1 MYLGDYMQNEETK
14 TMKQFLI
21 TLIIVIV
28 GVVGIYLL
36 TKYVVKKDS
45 STTDNSTTTEE
56 KSYIDPNT
64 AIVGTML
71 NKSSDEYYVIIYD
84 KTGDNATTYYSIVS
98 TYKAKDTALKVYT
111 VDLSNSLNKKY
122 IATDNKTNPKAT
134 NLEDLKFGEVTL
146 LKVKNN
152 KITEAYETT
161 DAIKKALDLK

>member
-1 MYLGDYMQNEETK
+1 MQNEETK

-36 TKYVVKKDS
+36 TKYVVKKD
-45 STTDNSTTTEE
+45 NSTNNSSNTEE

-98 TYKAKDTALKVYT
+98 TYKSKDKALKVYT

-161 DAIKKALDLK
+161 DAIKKALDVK

>member
-1 MYLGDYMQNEETK
+1 MQNEETK

-21 TLIIVIV
+21 TLIIVII

-36 TKYVVKKDS
+36 TKYVVKKDNATNNS
-45 STTDNSTTTEE
+45 SNTEE

-71 NKSSDEYYVIIYD
+71 NKSSDVYYVIIYD
-84 KTGDNATTYYSIVS
+84 KAKDNATTYYSLVS
-98 TYKAKDTALKVYT
+98 TYKAKDKALKVYT

-161 DAIKKALDLK
+161 DAIKKALDVK

>member
-1 MYLGDYMQNEETK
+1 MYLGGYMQNEETK

-21 TLIIVIV
+21 TLIIVII

-36 TKYVVKKDS
+36 TKYVVKKDNATNNS
-45 STTDNSTTTEE
+45 SNTEE
-56 KSYIDPNT
+56 KNYIDPNT

-71 NKSSDEYYVIIYD
+71 NKSSDAYYVIIYD
-84 KTGDNATTYYSIVS
+84 KTKDNATTYYSLVS
-98 TYKAKDTALKVYT
+98 TYKAKDKALKVYT

-161 DAIKKALDLK
+161 YAIKKALDVK

>member
-1 MYLGDYMQNEETK
+1 MYLGGYMQNEETK

-21 TLIIVIV
+21 TLIIVII

-36 TKYVVKKDS
+36 TKYVVKKDNATNNS
-45 STTDNSTTTEE
+45 STTEE

-64 AIVGTML
+64 SIVGTML
-71 NKSSDEYYVIIYD
+71 NKSSDAYYVIIYD
-84 KTGDNATTYYSIVS
+84 KTKDNATTYYSLVS
-98 TYKAKDTALKVYT
+98 TYKAKDKALKVYT

-161 DAIKKALDLK
+161 DAIKKALDVK

>member
-1 MYLGDYMQNEETK
+1 MQNEETK

-36 TKYVVKKDS
+36 TKYVVKKD
-45 STTDNSTTTEE
+45 NSTNNSSTTEE

-71 NKSSDEYYVIIYD
+71 NKSSDAYYVIIYD
-84 KTGDNATTYYSIVS
+84 KTKDNATTYYSLVS
-98 TYKAKDTALKVYT
+98 TYKAKDKALKVYT

-161 DAIKKALDLK
+161 DAIKKALDVK

>member
-1 MYLGDYMQNEETK
+1 MYLGGYMQNEETK

-21 TLIIVIV
+21 TLIIVII

-36 TKYVVKKDS
+36 TKYVVKKDNATNNS
-45 STTDNSTTTEE
+45 SNTEE
-56 KSYIDPNT
+56 KNYIDPNT

-71 NKSSDEYYVIIYD
+71 NKSSDAHYVIIYD
-84 KTGDNATTYYSIVS
+84 KTKDNATTYYSLVS
-98 TYKAKDTALKVYT
+98 TYKAKDKALKVYT

-161 DAIKKALDLK
+161 DAIKKALDVK

>member
-1 MYLGDYMQNEETK
+1 MQNEETK

-21 TLIIVIV
+21 TLIIVII

-36 TKYVVKKDS
+36 TKYVVKKDNATNNS
-45 STTDNSTTTEE
+45 SNTEE
-56 KSYIDPNT
+56 KNYIDPNT

-71 NKSSDEYYVIIYD
+71 NKSSDAYYVIIYD
-84 KTGDNATTYYSIVS
+84 KTKDNATTYYSLVS
-98 TYKAKDTALKVYT
+98 TYKAKDKALKVYT

-161 DAIKKALDLK
+161 DSIKKALDVK

>member
-1 MYLGDYMQNEETK
+1 MQNEETK

-21 TLIIVIV
+21 TLIIVII

-36 TKYVVKKDS
+36 TKYVVKKDNA
-45 STTDNSTTTEE
+45 TNNSYNTEE

-64 AIVGTML
+64 SIVGTML
-71 NKSSDEYYVIIYD
+71 NKSSDAYYVIIYD
-84 KTGDNATTYYSIVS
+84 KTKDNATTYYSLVS
-98 TYKAKDTALKVYT
+98 TYKAKDKALKVYT

-161 DAIKKALDLK
+161 DAIKKALDVK

>member
-1 MYLGDYMQNEETK
+1 MQNEETK

-36 TKYVVKKDS
+36 TKYVVKKDNATNNS
-45 STTDNSTTTEE
+45 SNTEE
-56 KSYIDPNT
+56 KNYIDPNT

-71 NKSSDEYYVIIYD
+71 NKSSDAYYVIIYD
-84 KTGDNATTYYSIVS
+84 KTKDNATTYYSLVS
-98 TYKAKDTALKVYT
+98 TYKAKDKALKVYT

-122 IATDNKTNPKAT
+122 IATDNKTNPKTT

-161 DAIKKALDLK
+161 DAIKKALDVK

>member
-1 MYLGDYMQNEETK
+1 MQNEETK

-21 TLIIVIV
+21 TLIIVII

-36 TKYVVKKDS
+36 TKYVVKKDNATNNS
-45 STTDNSTTTEE
+45 SNTEE
-56 KSYIDPNT
+56 KNYIDPNT

-71 NKSSDEYYVIIYD
+71 NKSSDAYYVIIYD
-84 KTGDNATTYYSIVS
+84 KTKDNATTYYSLVS
-98 TYKAKDTALKVYT
+98 TYKAKDKALKVYT

-146 LKVKNN
+146 LKVQNN

-161 DAIKKALDLK
+161 DAIKKALDVK

>member
-1 MYLGDYMQNEETK
+1 MQNEETK

-21 TLIIVIV
+21 TIIIVII

-36 TKYVVKKDS
+36 TKYVVKKDNATNNS
-45 STTDNSTTTEE
+45 SNTEE
-56 KSYIDPNT
+56 KNYIDPNT

-71 NKSSDEYYVIIYD
+71 NKSSDAYYVIIYD
-84 KTGDNATTYYSIVS
+84 KTKDNATTYYSLVS
-98 TYKAKDTALKVYT
+98 TYKAKDKALKVYT

-161 DAIKKALDLK
+161 DAIKKALDVK

>member
-1 MYLGDYMQNEETK
+1 MQNEETK

-21 TLIIVIV
+21 TLIIVII

-36 TKYVVKKDS
+36 TKYVVKKDNATNNS
-45 STTDNSTTTEE
+45 SNTEE

-71 NKSSDEYYVIIYD
+71 NKSSDAYYVIIYD
-84 KTGDNATTYYSIVS
+84 KTKDNATTYYSLVS
-98 TYKAKDTALKVYT
+98 TYKAKDKALKVYT

-122 IATDNKTNPKAT
+122 IATDNKTNPKTT

-161 DAIKKALDLK
+161 DAIKKALDVK

>member
-1 MYLGDYMQNEETK
+1 MQNEETK

-21 TLIIVIV
+21 TLIIVII

-36 TKYVVKKDS
+36 TKYVVKKDNATNNS
-45 STTDNSTTTEE
+45 STTEE
-56 KSYIDPNT
+56 KNYIDPNS

-71 NKSSDEYYVIIYD
+71 NKSSDAYYVIIYD
-84 KTGDNATTYYSIVS
+84 KTKDNATTYYSLVS
-98 TYKAKDTALKVYT
+98 TYKAKDKALKVYT

-161 DAIKKALDLK
+161 DAIKKALDVK

>member
-1 MYLGDYMQNEETK
+1 MQNEETK

-36 TKYVVKKDS
+36 TKYVVKKD
-45 STTDNSTTTEE
+45 NSTNNSSTTEE

-71 NKSSDEYYVIIYD
+71 NKSSDAYYVIIYD
-84 KTGDNATTYYSIVS
+84 KTKDNATTYYSLVS
-98 TYKAKDTALKVYT
+98 TYKAKDKALKVYT
-111 VDLSNSLNKKY
+111 VDISNSLNKKY

-161 DAIKKALDLK
+161 DAIKKALDVK

>member
-1 MYLGDYMQNEETK
+1 MQNEETK

-21 TLIIVIV
+21 TLIIVII

-36 TKYVVKKDS
+36 TKYVVKKDNATNNS
-45 STTDNSTTTEE
+45 SNTEE
-56 KSYIDPNT
+56 KNYIDPNT

-71 NKSSDEYYVIIYD
+71 NKSSDAYYVIIYD
-84 KTGDNATTYYSIVS
+84 KTKDNATTYYSLVS
-98 TYKAKDTALKVYT
+98 TYKAKDKALKVYT

-152 KITEAYETT
+152 KIT
-161 DAIKKALDLK
+161 

>member
-1 MYLGDYMQNEETK
+1 MQNEETK
-14 TMKQFLI
+14 TIKQFLI
-21 TLIIVIV
+21 TLIIVII

-36 TKYVVKKDS
+36 TKYVVKKDNATNNS
-45 STTDNSTTTEE
+45 SNTEE
-56 KSYIDPNT
+56 KNYIDPNT

-71 NKSSDEYYVIIYD
+71 NKSSDAYYVIIYD
-84 KTGDNATTYYSIVS
+84 KTKDNATTYYSLVS
-98 TYKAKDTALKVYT
+98 TYKAKDKALKVYT

-161 DAIKKALDLK
+161 DAIKKALDVK

>member
-1 MYLGDYMQNEETK
+1 MQNEETK

-36 TKYVVKKDS
+36 TKYVVKKD
-45 STTDNSTTTEE
+45 NSTNNSSTTEE

-71 NKSSDEYYVIIYD
+71 NKSSDAYYVIIYD
-84 KTGDNATTYYSIVS
+84 KTKDNATTYYSIVS
-98 TYKAKDTALKVYT
+98 TYKAKDKALKVYT

-161 DAIKKALDLK
+161 DAIKKALDVK

>member
-1 MYLGDYMQNEETK
+1 MQNEETK

-21 TLIIVIV
+21 TLIIVII

-36 TKYVVKKDS
+36 TKYVVKKDNATNNS
-45 STTDNSTTTEE
+45 SNTEE
-56 KSYIDPNT
+56 KSYIDPHT

-71 NKSSDEYYVIIYD
+71 NKSSDAYYVIIYD
-84 KTGDNATTYYSIVS
+84 KTKDNATTYYSLVS
-98 TYKAKDTALKVYT
+98 TYKAKDKALKVYT

-161 DAIKKALDLK
+161 DAIKKALDVK

>member
-1 MYLGDYMQNEETK
+1 MQNEETK

-21 TLIIVIV
+21 TLIIVII

-36 TKYVVKKDS
+36 TKYVVKKDNATNNS
-45 STTDNSTTTEE
+45 STTEE
-56 KSYIDPNT
+56 KNYIDPNT

-71 NKSSDEYYVIIYD
+71 NKSSDAYYVIIYD
-84 KTGDNATTYYSIVS
+84 KTKDNATTYYSLVS
-98 TYKAKDTALKVYT
+98 TYKAKDKALKVYT
-111 VDLSNSLNKKY
+111 VDLSNSLNKKD

-161 DAIKKALDLK
+161 DAIKKALDVK

>member
-1 MYLGDYMQNEETK
+1 MYLGGYMQNEETK

-21 TLIIVIV
+21 TLIIVII

-36 TKYVVKKDS
+36 TKYVVKKDNATNNS
-45 STTDNSTTTEE
+45 SNTEE
-56 KSYIDPNT
+56 KNYIDPNT

-71 NKSSDEYYVIIYD
+71 NKSSDAYYVIVYD
-84 KTGDNATTYYSIVS
+84 KTKDNATTYYSLVS
-98 TYKAKDTALKVYT
+98 TYKAKDKALKVYT

-161 DAIKKALDLK
+161 DAIKKALDVK

>member
-1 MYLGDYMQNEETK
+1 MQNEETK

-21 TLIIVIV
+21 TLIIVII

-36 TKYVVKKDS
+36 TKYVVKKDNATNNS
-45 STTDNSTTTEE
+45 STTEE

-71 NKSSDEYYVIIYD
+71 NKSSDAYYVIIYD
-84 KTGDNATTYYSIVS
+84 KTKDNATTYYSLVS
-98 TYKAKDTALKVYT
+98 TYKAKDKALKVYT

-161 DAIKKALDLK
+161 DAIKKALDVK

>member
-1 MYLGDYMQNEETK
+1 MQNEETK

-21 TLIIVIV
+21 TLIIVII

-36 TKYVVKKDS
+36 TKYVVKKD
-45 STTDNSTTTEE
+45 NSTNNSSTTEE

-71 NKSSDEYYVIIYD
+71 NKSSDAYYVIIYD
-84 KTGDNATTYYSIVS
+84 KTKDNATTYYSIVS
-98 TYKAKDTALKVYT
+98 TYKAKDKALKVYT

-161 DAIKKALDLK
+161 DAIKKALDVK

>member
-1 MYLGDYMQNEETK
+1 MQNEETK

-21 TLIIVIV
+21 TLIIVII

-36 TKYVVKKDS
+36 TKYVVKKDNATNNS
-45 STTDNSTTTEE
+45 STTEE
-56 KSYIDPNT
+56 KNYIDPNT

-71 NKSSDEYYVIIYD
+71 NKSSDAYYVIIYD
-84 KTGDNATTYYSIVS
+84 KTKDNATTYYSLVS
-98 TYKAKDTALKVYT
+98 TYKAKDKALKVYT

-161 DAIKKALDLK
+161 DAIKKALDVK

>member
-1 MYLGDYMQNEETK
+1 MQNEETK

-21 TLIIVIV
+21 TLIIVII

-36 TKYVVKKDS
+36 TKYVVKKDNATNNS
-45 STTDNSTTTEE
+45 SNTEE

-71 NKSSDEYYVIIYD
+71 NKSSDAYYVIVYD
-84 KTGDNATTYYSIVS
+84 KTKDNATTYYSLVS
-98 TYKAKDTALKVYT
+98 TYKAKDKALKVYT

-161 DAIKKALDLK
+161 DAIKKALDVK

>member
-1 MYLGDYMQNEETK
+1 MYLGGYMQNEETK
-14 TMKQFLI
+14 TMKQFII
-21 TLIIVIV
+21 TLIIVII

-36 TKYVVKKDS
+36 TKYVVKKDNATNNS
-45 STTDNSTTTEE
+45 SNTEE
-56 KSYIDPNT
+56 KNYIDPNT

-71 NKSSDEYYVIIYD
+71 NKSSDAYYVIIYD
-84 KTGDNATTYYSIVS
+84 KTKDNATTYYSLVS
-98 TYKAKDTALKVYT
+98 TYKAKDKALKVYT

-161 DAIKKALDLK
+161 DAIKKALDVK

>member
-1 MYLGDYMQNEETK
+1 MQNEETK

-21 TLIIVIV
+21 TLMIVII

-36 TKYVVKKDS
+36 TKYVVKKDNATNNS
-45 STTDNSTTTEE
+45 SNTEE
-56 KSYIDPNT
+56 KNYIDPNT

-71 NKSSDEYYVIIYD
+71 NKSSDAYYVIIYD
-84 KTGDNATTYYSIVS
+84 KTKDNATTYYSLVS
-98 TYKAKDTALKVYT
+98 TYKAKDKALKVYT

-122 IATDNKTNPKAT
+122 IATDNKTNPKST

-161 DAIKKALDLK
+161 DAIKKALDVK

>member
-1 MYLGDYMQNEETK
+1 MQNEETK

-36 TKYVVKKDS
+36 TKYVVKKD
-45 STTDNSTTTEE
+45 NSTNNSSTTEE

-71 NKSSDEYYVIIYD
+71 NKSSDAYYVIIYD
-84 KTGDNATTYYSIVS
+84 KTKDNATTYYSLVY
-98 TYKAKDTALKVYT
+98 TYKAKDKALKVYT

-161 DAIKKALDLK
+161 DAIKKALDVK

>member
-1 MYLGDYMQNEETK
+1 MQNEETK

-21 TLIIVIV
+21 TLIIVII

-36 TKYVVKKDS
+36 TKYVVKKDNATNNYS
-45 STTDNSTTTEE
+45 NTEE
-56 KSYIDPNT
+56 KNYIDPNT

-71 NKSSDEYYVIIYD
+71 NKSSDAYYVIIYD
-84 KTGDNATTYYSIVS
+84 KTKDNATTYYSLVS
-98 TYKAKDTALKVYT
+98 TYKAKDKALKVYT

-161 DAIKKALDLK
+161 DAIKKALDVK

>member
-1 MYLGDYMQNEETK
+1 MYLGGYMQNEETK

-21 TLIIVIV
+21 TLIIVII

-36 TKYVVKKDS
+36 TKYVVKKDNATNNS
-45 STTDNSTTTEE
+45 SNTEE
-56 KSYIDPNT
+56 KNYIDPNT

-71 NKSSDEYYVIIYD
+71 NKSSDAYYVIIYD
-84 KTGDNATTYYSIVS
+84 KTKDNATTYYSIVS
-98 TYKAKDTALKVYT
+98 TYKAKDKALKVYT

-161 DAIKKALDLK
+161 DAIKKALDVK

>member
-1 MYLGDYMQNEETK
+1 MQNEETK

-21 TLIIVIV
+21 TLIIVII

-36 TKYVVKKDS
+36 TKYVVKKDNATNNS
-45 STTDNSTTTEE
+45 SNTEE
-56 KSYIDPNT
+56 KNYIDPNT

-71 NKSSDEYYVIIYD
+71 NKSSDAYYVIIYD
-84 KTGDNATTYYSIVS
+84 KTKDNATTYYSLVS
-98 TYKAKDTALKVYT
+98 TYKAKDKVLKVYT

-161 DAIKKALDLK
+161 DAIKKALDVK

>member
-1 MYLGDYMQNEETK
+1 MQNEETK

-36 TKYVVKKDS
+36 TKYVVKKD
-45 STTDNSTTTEE
+45 NSTNNSSNTEE

-71 NKSSDEYYVIIYD
+71 KKSSDEYYVIIYD

-98 TYKAKDTALKVYT
+98 TYKAKDKALKVYT

-161 DAIKKALDLK
+161 DAIKKALDVK

>member
-1 MYLGDYMQNEETK
+1 MYLGGYMQNEETK
-14 TMKQFLI
+14 TMKQSLI
-21 TLIIVIV
+21 TLIIVII

-36 TKYVVKKDS
+36 TKYVVKKDNATNNS
-45 STTDNSTTTEE
+45 SNTEE
-56 KSYIDPNT
+56 KNYIDPNT

-71 NKSSDEYYVIIYD
+71 NKSSDAYYVIIYD
-84 KTGDNATTYYSIVS
+84 KTKDNATTYYSLVS
-98 TYKAKDTALKVYT
+98 TYKAKDKALKVYT

-161 DAIKKALDLK
+161 DAIKKALDVK

>member
-1 MYLGDYMQNEETK
+1 MQNEETK

-36 TKYVVKKDS
+36 TKYVVKKD
-45 STTDNSTTTEE
+45 NSTNNSSTTEE

-71 NKSSDEYYVIIYD
+71 NKSSDAYYVIIYD
-84 KTGDNATTYYSIVS
+84 KTKDNATTYYSIVS
-98 TYKAKDTALKVYT
+98 TYKAKDKALKVYT

-122 IATDNKTNPKAT
+122 IATDNKTNPKDT

-161 DAIKKALDLK
+161 DAIKKALDVK

>member
-1 MYLGDYMQNEETK
+1 MQNEETK

-21 TLIIVIV
+21 TLIIVII

-36 TKYVVKKDS
+36 TKYVVKKDNATNNS
-45 STTDNSTTTEE
+45 SKTEE
-56 KSYIDPNT
+56 KNYIDPNT

-71 NKSSDEYYVIIYD
+71 NKSSDAYYVIIYD
-84 KTGDNATTYYSIVS
+84 KTKDNATTYYSLVS
-98 TYKAKDTALKVYT
+98 TYKAKDKALKVYT

-146 LKVKNN
+146 LKVKHN

-161 DAIKKALDLK
+161 DAIKKALDVK

>member
-1 MYLGDYMQNEETK
+1 MYLGGYMQNEETK

-36 TKYVVKKDS
+36 TKYVVKKD
-45 STTDNSTTTEE
+45 NSTNNSSTTEE

-71 NKSSDEYYVIIYD
+71 NKSSDAYYVIIYD
-84 KTGDNATTYYSIVS
+84 KTKDNATTYYSLVS
-98 TYKAKDTALKVYT
+98 TYKAKDKALKVYT

-152 KITEAYETT
+152 KKTEVYETT
-161 DAIKKALDLK
+161 DAIKKALDVK

>member
-1 MYLGDYMQNEETK
+1 MQNEETK

-21 TLIIVIV
+21 TLIIVII

-36 TKYVVKKDS
+36 TKYVVKKDNATNNS
-45 STTDNSTTTEE
+45 SNTEE
-56 KSYIDPNT
+56 KNYIDPNT

-71 NKSSDEYYVIIYD
+71 NKSMDAYYVIIYD
-84 KTGDNATTYYSIVS
+84 KTKDNATTYYSLVS
-98 TYKAKDTALKVYT
+98 TYKAKDKALKVYT

-161 DAIKKALDLK
+161 DAIKKALDVK

>member
-1 MYLGDYMQNEETK
+1 MQNEETK

-21 TLIIVIV
+21 TLIIVII

-36 TKYVVKKDS
+36 TKYVVKKDNATNNS
-45 STTDNSTTTEE
+45 SNTEE
-56 KSYIDPNT
+56 KNYIDPNT

-71 NKSSDEYYVIIYD
+71 NKSSDAYYIIIYD
-84 KTGDNATTYYSIVS
+84 KTKDNATTYYSLVS
-98 TYKAKDTALKVYT
+98 TYKAKDKALKVYT

-161 DAIKKALDLK
+161 DAIKKALDVK

>member
-1 MYLGDYMQNEETK
+1 MQNEETK

-21 TLIIVIV
+21 TLIIVII

-36 TKYVVKKDS
+36 TKYVVKKDNATNNS
-45 STTDNSTTTEE
+45 SNTEE
-56 KSYIDPNT
+56 KNYIDPNT

-71 NKSSDEYYVIIYD
+71 NKSSDAYYVIIYD
-84 KTGDNATTYYSIVS
+84 KTKDNATTYYSLVS
-98 TYKAKDTALKVYT
+98 TYKAKEKALKVYT

-161 DAIKKALDLK
+161 DAIKKALDVK